1 MIFLLAC
8 RKSVLNIHWRTDA
21 ESPIL
26 WPPDAKNWLIR
37 KDPDSGK
44 DWRQRR
50 RGWQRMRWL
59 DGIPDSTDMSL
70 SKLQELLIDREAWCA
85 AVHGVAKSQTQLS
98 DWTEL
103 NCWYTTFVVFQS
115 LSHVDALWLHGLQH
129 TRLPCPSL
137 SPKVCSDSCPLSQWC
152 HPTISFSAA
161 PFSSCPQS
169 FPASEL
175 FLMSQLFAS
184 GSQSI
189 RALTSVLPLNI

>member
-50 RGWQRMRWL
+50 RGRQRMRWL

-70 SKLQELLIDREAWCA
+70 SKLPELLIDREAWCA
-85 AVHGVAKSQTQLS
+85 AVHGVAKSQTQPS

-103 NCWYTTFVVFQS
+103 NGWYTTFVVFQS
-115 LSHVDALWLHGLQH
+115 LSHVDALWPHGLHH

-152 HPTISFSAA
+152 HPTISSSAA

-175 FLMSQLFAS
+175 FPMSQVFAS
-184 GSQSI
+184 GGQSI